1 MRRGFLSVGP
11 LTVIVVI
18 GIVMLMILPFYAI
31 MASQRSST
39 RRAIYYT
46 SKLRDAI
53 DKVCEGSGTEKITFN
68 IDQNMPSGLMKG
80 VYITTQGDPDVVV
93 YYEAFHPG
101 TGYSWEGYY
110 GELPKNILF
119 IYVNSTN
126 DEFDKSYVKDFIER
140 TEREA
145 NETLK
150 SLGVRTA
157 IPMFYPVVANVQD
170 SNWKAVKQ
178 FGRVKYYIKNA
189 SDSQDR
195 MIYKYEFCMNNSIC
209 MKTKNAIYA
218 FPLKCDFNGSVLFYR
233 KKKISAISHIT
244 YINEL
249 ALASPCKGE
258 VSVYSAKC
266 SCNVHK
272 KYIVDHDKV
281 KYAGN
286 YTTCEKDDNGDRTC
300 IIVDVSN
307 TNGFCTQ
314 MKCNSR
320 GCFATRPP
328 IIKSNYT
335 IMRYDTFTNGTM
347 ANAYEKW

>member
-1 MRRGFLSVGP
+1 MNRGFLSVGP
-11 LTVIVVI
+11 LTVIVII
-18 GIVMLMILPFYAI
+18 GIVILMILPFYAI

-53 DKVCEGSGTEKITFN
+53 DSVCEGSSAKTITFN
-68 IDQNMPSGLMKG
+68 IDQNMPNDLLKG
-80 VYITTQGDPDVVV
+80 AYITTRGDPDVVV

-119 IYVNSTN
+119 VYVNSTN
-126 DEFDKSYVKDFIER
+126 DEFDKSYIKDFIER
-140 TEREA
+140 SEHEA

-150 SLGVRTA
+150 SLNVRTA

-189 SDSQDR
+189 TESQDR

-218 FPLKCDFNGSVLFYR
+218 FPLKCDFNGSVLFDTDQGATGEY
-233 KKKISAISHIT
+233 
-244 YINEL
+244 YGEL
-249 ALASPCKGE
+249 SLASPCKGE
-258 VSVYSAKC
+258 VTVYSAKC
-266 SCNVHK
+266 SCEVHK
-272 KYIVDHDKV
+272 KYIINNSKIE
-281 KYAGN
+281 YIGN

-300 IIVDVSN
+300 IIVDITN
-307 TNGFCTQ
+307 ANGFCEQ
-314 MKCNSR
+314 LPCQSN
-320 GCFATRPP
+320 CLLAQLP
-328 IIKSNYT
+328 IVENNYT
-335 IMRYDTFTNGTM
+335 IMRYDTF
-347 ANAYEKW
+347 ANDSGAFGYEKW